1 VKALKQLC
9 NFECQFPNCRTK
21 IRKRNGDYYI
31 EVAHIHPVANGGR
44 SVIGNLLVLCPNHH
58 KEFDHGS
65 LEISEQTENKI
76 RGIIN
81 GKEFDIEFP
90 D

>member
-1 VKALKQLC
+1 MLA
-9 NFECQFPNCRTK
+9 
-21 IRKRNGDYYI
+21 
-31 EVAHIHPVANGGR
+31 A
-44 SVIGNLLVLCPNHH
+44 GNLLVLCPNHH
-58 KEFDHGS
+58 KEFDHGN

-81 GKEFDIEFP
+81 GKEFDIKFP